1 MEKDSM
7 TQTELILWLET
18 LADLIESKAKS
29 VDETVAIIREKAKRL
44 K

>member
-18 LADLIESKAKS
+18 LAELIESKAKS
-29 VDETVAIIREKAKRL
+29 VDEAVAIIREKAKRL

>member
-1 MEKDSM
+1 MTQDSM

-29 VDETVAIIREKAKRL
+29 VDEAVAILREKAKRL

>member
-1 MEKDSM
+1 MEQDSM

-29 VDETVAIIREKAKRL
+29 VDEAVAIIREKAKRL

>member
-1 MEKDSM
+1 MENDM
-7 TQTELILWLET
+7 TQMELVLWLET

-29 VDETVAIIREKAKRL
+29 VDEAVAIIREKAKRL